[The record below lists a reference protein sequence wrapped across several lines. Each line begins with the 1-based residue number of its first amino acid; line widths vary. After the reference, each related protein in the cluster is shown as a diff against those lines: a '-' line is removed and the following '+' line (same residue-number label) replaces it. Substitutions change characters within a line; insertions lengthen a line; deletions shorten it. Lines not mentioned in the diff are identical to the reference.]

1 MLQAP
6 RCALEQGLA
15 NQGSQTSNVLLVFIN
30 PQDKDAFAI
39 LNGWGK
45 KLKRRIIFDDM
56 KII

>member
-6 RCALEQGLA
+6 RCALGQGLA

-45 KLKRRIIFDDM
+45 NSKEG
-56 KII
+56 